1 MKNPETPPSARV
13 IFGQNVR
20 RVRRLKEMSQE
31 ELAFRAD
38 ISRTYL
44 SEVERGE
51 RNISVDN
58 MEALAFAL
66 EMELPDLM
74 RLRLLSSR
82 CDTPQQA
89 YFFWLQIGDVRCRRR
104 PTRCA
109 WGRKSSACGRR
120 CGICESSS

>member
-1 MKNPETPPSARV
+1 MKKIETPQSARV
-13 IFGQNVR
+13 TFGQNVR

-58 MEALAFAL
+58 MDALAQAL
-66 EMELPDLM
+66 EMELPDL
-74 RLRLLSSR
+74 LRLSLLSLPSE
-82 CDTPQQA
+82 DT
-89 YFFWLQIGDVRCRRR
+89 R
-104 PTRCA
+104 
-109 WGRKSSACGRR
+109 SAD
-120 CGICESSS
+120 

>member
-1 MKNPETPPSARV
+1 
-13 IFGQNVR
+13 
-20 RVRRLKEMSQE
+20 MSQE

-58 MEALAFAL
+58 MEALAIAL

-74 RLRLLSSR
+74 RISLLSLPSEDSR
-82 CDTPQQA
+82 
-89 YFFWLQIGDVRCRRR
+89 
-104 PTRCA
+104 
-109 WGRKSSACGRR
+109 
-120 CGICESSS
+120 

>member
-1 MKNPETPPSARV
+1 MKKIETPQSARV
-13 IFGQNVR
+13 TFGQNVR

-58 MEALAFAL
+58 MDALAQAL
-66 EMELPDLM
+66 DMELPDL
-74 RLRLLSSR
+74 LRLSLLSLPSE
-82 CDTPQQA
+82 DT
-89 YFFWLQIGDVRCRRR
+89 R
-104 PTRCA
+104 
-109 WGRKSSACGRR
+109 SAD
-120 CGICESSS
+120 

>member
-1 MKNPETPPSARV
+1 LSPIVCAFVIVANRPSPLAALILALMKKSETPQSARV

-58 MEALAFAL
+58 MEALALAL

-74 RLRLLSSR
+74 RTSLISLPSEDSR
-82 CDTPQQA
+82 
-89 YFFWLQIGDVRCRRR
+89 
-104 PTRCA
+104 
-109 WGRKSSACGRR
+109 
-120 CGICESSS
+120 

>member
-1 MKNPETPPSARV
+1 MKKSETPQSARV

-44 SEVERGE
+44 SEVERGD

-58 MEALAFAL
+58 MEALAIAL

-74 RLRLLSSR
+74 RLTLLTLPSEDSR
-82 CDTPQQA
+82 
-89 YFFWLQIGDVRCRRR
+89 
-104 PTRCA
+104 
-109 WGRKSSACGRR
+109 
-120 CGICESSS
+120 

>member
-1 MKNPETPPSARV
+1 MKNTETPPSARV

-44 SEVERGE
+44 SEVERGD

-58 MEALAFAL
+58 MEALAQAL
-66 EMELPDLM
+66 EMELPDL
-74 RLRLLSSR
+74 LRQTLLSLPSEE
-82 CDTPQQA
+82 
-89 YFFWLQIGDVRCRRR
+89 VRS
-104 PTRCA
+104 PD
-109 WGRKSSACGRR
+109 
-120 CGICESSS
+120 

>member
-1 MKNPETPPSARV
+1 MNTTETPPSARL

-58 MEALAFAL
+58 MEALAEAL
-66 EMELPDLM
+66 EMELPDL
-74 RLRLLSSR
+74 LRHTLLALPKEEQRSP
-82 CDTPQQA
+82 D
-89 YFFWLQIGDVRCRRR
+89 
-104 PTRCA
+104 
-109 WGRKSSACGRR
+109 
-120 CGICESSS
+120 

>member
-1 MKNPETPPSARV
+1 MKNSETPPSARV

-74 RLRLLSSR
+74 RVRLLSLPSEDSR
-82 CDTPQQA
+82 
-89 YFFWLQIGDVRCRRR
+89 
-104 PTRCA
+104 
-109 WGRKSSACGRR
+109 
-120 CGICESSS
+120 

>member
-1 MKNPETPPSARV
+1 MKKIETAQSARV
-13 IFGQNVR
+13 TFGQNVR

-58 MEALAFAL
+58 MDALAQAL
-66 EMELPDLM
+66 EMELPDL
-74 RLRLLSSR
+74 LRLSLLSLPSE
-82 CDTPQQA
+82 DT
-89 YFFWLQIGDVRCRRR
+89 R
-104 PTRCA
+104 
-109 WGRKSSACGRR
+109 SAD
-120 CGICESSS
+120 

>member
-1 MKNPETPPSARV
+1 MKKSETPQSARV

-58 MEALAFAL
+58 MEALALAL

-74 RLRLLSSR
+74 RTSLLSLPSEDSR
-82 CDTPQQA
+82 
-89 YFFWLQIGDVRCRRR
+89 
-104 PTRCA
+104 
-109 WGRKSSACGRR
+109 
-120 CGICESSS
+120 

>member
-1 MKNPETPPSARV
+1 MKKSETPQSARV

-58 MEALAFAL
+58 MEALALAL

-74 RLRLLSSR
+74 RTSLISLPSEDSR
-82 CDTPQQA
+82 
-89 YFFWLQIGDVRCRRR
+89 
-104 PTRCA
+104 
-109 WGRKSSACGRR
+109 
-120 CGICESSS
+120 

>member
-1 MKNPETPPSARV
+1 MKKSETPQSARV

-58 MEALAFAL
+58 MEALALSL

-74 RLRLLSSR
+74 RTSLLSLPSEDSR
-82 CDTPQQA
+82 
-89 YFFWLQIGDVRCRRR
+89 
-104 PTRCA
+104 
-109 WGRKSSACGRR
+109 
-120 CGICESSS
+120 

>member
-1 MKNPETPPSARV
+1 MKTTETPPSARL

-58 MEALAFAL
+58 MEALAEAL
-66 EMELPDLM
+66 EMELPDL
-74 RLRLLSSR
+74 LRHTLLALPKEEHRSS
-82 CDTPQQA
+82 D
-89 YFFWLQIGDVRCRRR
+89 
-104 PTRCA
+104 
-109 WGRKSSACGRR
+109 
-120 CGICESSS
+120 